1 MQMETTVLIAATL
14 GIAAVV
20 VVIGAVLLA
29 I

>member
-14 GIAAVV
+14 GIAAIV